1 MGSGKTK
8 NRRLPLLPL
17 RGLLVY
23 PSMVLH
29 LDVGRDKSVRALE
42 RAMVDDHMI
51 LLCSQSEVNIEE
63 PTEEDIYRI
72 GTIAK
77 VRQML
82 KLPNGTIR
90 VLVEGVLRAE
100 IMDYLPTEEFY
111 EVMVKEFPEEETTDP
126 EVDALMRSVLS
137 QFEHYTSLSKK
148 ITPET
153 HAAVSDIDDPGR
165 LADVITSHLSLKIKD
180 KQDILETIDV
190 RQRLERLLDILNNER
205 EVLELERKISQRV
218 KKQMEKTQKEYYLR
232 EQMKAIQKEL
242 GEKEGRAGEVE
253 ELRSQL
259 EQAGVPDQVKEKIE
273 KEIDRLEKMPTTS
286 AEGGVIRNY
295 IDWLL
300 SLPWSKETEDDLSL
314 SKAEDILNQ
323 DHYGLEKP
331 KERVLEYLAVQ
342 QLVKKL
348 KGPILCLV
356 GPPGV
361 GKTSLARSIAKSLGR
376 KFVRISLGGVRD
388 EAEIRGHRR
397 TYVGAMP
404 GRIIQGMKT
413 AGSSNPVFLL
423 DEIDKMAMDFRGDPA
438 SALLEVL
445 DPEQNNTFSDHF
457 VEVPF
462 DLSSVMFVTTAN
474 AMHNIPRP
482 LLDRMEVLY
491 IPGYTELEKLKI
503 AERYLLPKQKREH
516 GLTDEQLHVSEET
529 LLQLIRDYTRE
540 SGVRNLEQQMAA
552 ICRKA
557 AKQIVASGTVPIK
570 AEEAA
575 EQDEPALNVLEA
587 AFGEGGEA
595 ASLSGRL
602 EKQQEAALQSEP
614 QSETEQP
621 AEVKT
626 LNVDL
631 ELLKEW
637 LGPAKFRYGM
647 AEAENQIGAV
657 TGLAWTEVG
666 GDTLV
671 IEVTVMPGSGK
682 LTLTGQLGDVMKESA
697 QAAFSYTRSKALE
710 LGIDPQFHEKN
721 DIHIH
726 IPEGAIPKDGPS
738 AGITIATALI
748 SALTGRYVS
757 KEVAMTGE
765 ITLRGR
771 VLPIGGLKEKS
782 LAAHRAGIKKILLP
796 KDNVRDL
803 RDIPDSVRSEITF
816 VPVGHIDEVLLHALL
831 PANTEEKAGTPI
843 L

>member
-1 MGSGKTK
+1 MMTNKTK
-8 NRRLPLLPL
+8 GRRFPLLPL

-29 LDVGRDKSVRALE
+29 LDVGREKSVRALE
-42 RAMVDDHMI
+42 KAMVEDNLI

-63 PTEEDIYRI
+63 PGQDDIFRV
-72 GTIAK
+72 GTVAN

-90 VLVEGVLRAE
+90 VLVEGVERAE
-100 IMDYLPTEEFY
+100 IINYIDNDEYY
-111 EVMVKEFPEEETTDP
+111 EVMARELPEDEDSNQEC
-126 EVDALMRSVLS
+126 DALMRTVLN
-137 QFEHYTSLSKK
+137 QFEHYITLSKK
-148 ITPET
+148 VTPET
-153 HAAVSDIDDPGR
+153 LAAVSDIEEPGR

-180 KQDILETIDV
+180 KQEILETIDV
-190 RQRLERLLDILNNER
+190 SKRLEKLLDILNNER
-205 EVLELERKISQRV
+205 EVLELERKINQRV

-242 GEKEGRAGEVE
+242 GEKEGRVGEAE
-253 ELRSQL
+253 ELRAL
-259 EQAGVPDQVKEKIE
+259 MEEKNVPERVKEKME
-273 KEIDRLEKMPTTS
+273 KEIDRLEKMPVSS

-295 IDWLL
+295 VDWLL
-300 SLPWSKETEDDLSL
+300 SLPWSEQTEDDLDIK
-314 SKAEDILNQ
+314 KAEQVLDE

-361 GKTSLARSIAKSLGR
+361 GKTSLARSIARSLNR

-413 AGSSNPVFLL
+413 AGTINPVILL
-423 DEIDKMAMDFRGDPA
+423 DEIDKMAADFRGDPS

-457 VEVPF
+457 VELPF
-462 DLSSVMFVTTAN
+462 DLSNVMFVTTAN
-474 AMHNIPRP
+474 VVHNIPRP
-482 LLDRMEVLY
+482 LLDRMEMLF
-491 IPGYTELEKLKI
+491 IPGYTELEKLQI
-503 AERYLLPKQKREH
+503 GSRYLLPKQKKNH
-516 GLTDEQLHVSEET
+516 GLAED
-529 LLQLIRDYTRE
+529 QLIIEDDSLLRIVREYTRE
-540 SGVRNLEQQMAA
+540 SGVRNLEQQIAA
-552 ICRKA
+552 LCRKA
-557 AKQIVASGTVPIK
+557 AKQIVSEEKEKVIILPDDIKDYLGASK
-570 AEEAA
+570 Y
-575 EQDEPALNVLEA
+575 
-587 AFGEGGEA
+587 
-595 ASLSGRL
+595 
-602 EKQQEAALQSEP
+602 
-614 QSETEQP
+614 
-621 AEVKT
+621 
-626 LNVDL
+626 
-631 ELLKEW
+631 
-637 LGPAKFRYGM
+637 RYGM
-647 AEAENQIGAV
+647 AELEDQIGTV

-666 GDTLV
+666 GDTLL
-671 IEVTVMPGSGK
+671 IEVTVVQGTGK

-697 QAAFSYTRSKALE
+697 QAAFSYTRSKAEE
-710 LGIDPQFHEKN
+710 LGLQPDFYEKI

-748 SALTGRYVS
+748 SALTKRYVS
-757 KEVAMTGE
+757 KDVAMTGE

-782 LAAHRAGIKKILLP
+782 LAAHRAGYKKILLP
-796 KDNVRDL
+796 KDNERDL
-803 RDIPDSVRSEITF
+803 KDIPESVRNDVEF
-816 VPVGHIDEVLLHALL
+816 VPVSNMDQVLHHALVEHHNEISSE
-831 PANTEEKAGTPI
+831 PPSSVH
-843 L
+843 

>member
-1 MGSGKTK
+1 MGPGKWK
-8 NRRLPLLPL
+8 GRRLPLLPL

-42 RAMVDDHMI
+42 RSMIDDHMI

-63 PTEEDIYRI
+63 PTEEDIYRV
-72 GTIAK
+72 GTIAR

-90 VLVEGVLRAE
+90 VLVEGVVRAE
-100 IMDYLPTEEFY
+100 ITDYVPNDQFY
-111 EVMVKEFPEEETTDP
+111 EVQVKELPEQETSDP
-126 EVDALMRSVLS
+126 ELDALMRTVLS
-137 QFEHYTSLSKK
+137 QFEHYINLSKK
-148 ITPET
+148 VTPET
-153 HAAVSDIDDPGR
+153 LAAVSDIDEPGR

-190 RQRLERLLDILNNER
+190 RARLERLLDMLNNER

-242 GEKEGRAGEVE
+242 GDKEGRAGEVE
-253 ELRSQL
+253 ELRAQL
-259 EQAGVPDQVKEKIE
+259 EKAEVPELVAEKIE
-273 KEIDRLEKMPTTS
+273 KEIDRLEKMPNSS
-286 AEGGVIRNY
+286 AEAGVIRNY

-300 SLPWSKETEDDLSL
+300 ALPWSKRTEDDLDIA
-314 SKAEDILNQ
+314 KAEMILNE

-342 QLVKKL
+342 KLVKKL

-361 GKTSLARSIAKSLGR
+361 GKTSMARSIGKSLGR
-376 KFVRISLGGVRD
+376 EFVRISLGGVRD

-413 AGSSNPVFLL
+413 AGSANPVFLL

-462 DLSSVMFVTTAN
+462 DLSNVMFVTTAN
-474 AMHNIPRP
+474 AIHNIPRP

-491 IPGYTELEKLKI
+491 IPGYTEIEKLQI
-503 AERYLLPKQKREH
+503 AQKYLVPKQRKDH
-516 GLTDEQLHVSEET
+516 GLEDSQLVIDEAATMQV
-529 LLQLIRDYTRE
+529 IREYTRE
-540 SGVRNLEQQMAA
+540 SGVRNLEQQIASL
-552 ICRKA
+552 CRKA
-557 AKQIVASGTVPIK
+557 AKEIVADPERGAITVDSGTVK
-570 AEEAA
+570 
-575 EQDEPALNVLEA
+575 D
-587 AFGEGGEA
+587 
-595 ASLSGRL
+595 
-602 EKQQEAALQSEP
+602 
-614 QSETEQP
+614 
-621 AEVKT
+621 
-626 LNVDL
+626 
-631 ELLKEW
+631 W
-637 LGPAKFRYGM
+637 LGPGKFRYGL
-647 AEAENQIGAV
+647 AEAEDQIGAV

-671 IEVTVMPGSGK
+671 IEVTIMPGSGK
-682 LTLTGQLGDVMKESA
+682 LTLTGKLGDVMKESA
-697 QAAFSYTRSKALE
+697 QAAFSYTRSKARE
-710 LGIDPQFHEKN
+710 LGIEPDFHEKN

-782 LAAHRAGIKKILLP
+782 LAAHRAGIRTILLP
-796 KDNVRDL
+796 KDNERDL
-803 RDIPDSVRSEITF
+803 NDIPESIREDMTF
-816 VPVGHIDEVLLHALL
+816 IPVAHMDEVLQHALRGGHTPFHPPVGEV
-831 PANTEEKAGTPI
+831 PAEAEDMHVD
-843 L
+843 LH

>member
-1 MGSGKTK
+1 MGPSKSKG
-8 NRRLPLLPL
+8 RRLPLLPL

-42 RAMVDDHMI
+42 RSMVEDHMI

-63 PTEEDIYRI
+63 PTEEDIYKV

-90 VLVEGVLRAE
+90 VLVEGVIRAE
-100 IMDYLPTEEFY
+100 ILDYLPNDEFY
-111 EVMVKEFPEEETTDP
+111 EVSVKELPEQETDDP

-137 QFEHYTSLSKK
+137 QFEHYISLSKK

-165 LADVITSHLSLKIKD
+165 LADVITSHLTLKIKD
-180 KQDILETIDV
+180 KQDILETVDV
-190 RQRLERLLDILNNER
+190 GARLEKLLDILNNER
-205 EVLELERKISQRV
+205 EVLELERKINQRV

-253 ELRSQL
+253 DLRNQL
-259 EQAGVPDQVKEKIE
+259 AEAGMPDLVKEKIE
-273 KEIDRLEKMPTTS
+273 KEIDRLEKMPSTS

-300 SLPWSKETEDDLSL
+300 SLPWNKQTEDDLSL
-314 SKAEDILNQ
+314 SKAEDILND

-342 QLVKKL
+342 QLVKQL

-413 AGSSNPVFLL
+413 AGSLNPVFLL

-445 DPEQNNTFSDHF
+445 DPEQNSTFSDHF
-457 VEVPF
+457 IEVPF
-462 DLSSVMFVTTAN
+462 DLSNVMFVTTAN

-491 IPGYTELEKLKI
+491 IPGYTELEKLQI
-503 AERYLLPKQKREH
+503 GTRYLLPKQKKEH
-516 GLTDEQLHVSEET
+516 GLTEEQLKVSDEV
-529 LLQLIRDYTRE
+529 LLQLVREYTRE
-540 SGVRNLEQQMAA
+540 SGVRNLEQQIAA
-552 ICRKA
+552 VCRKA
-557 AKQIVASGTVPIK
+557 AKHFVANEQ
-570 AEEAA
+570 AESP
-575 EQDEPALNVLEA
+575 EP
-587 AFGEGGEA
+587 
-595 ASLSGRL
+595 
-602 EKQQEAALQSEP
+602 
-614 QSETEQP
+614 
-621 AEVKT
+621 
-626 LNVDL
+626 L
-631 ELLKEW
+631 ELTSELLNEW
-637 LGPAKFRYGM
+637 LGPAKFRYGL
-647 AEAENQIGAV
+647 AESENQIGAV

-671 IEVTVMPGSGK
+671 IEVTIMPGSGK
-682 LTLTGQLGDVMKESA
+682 LTLTGKLGDVMKESA
-697 QAAFSYTRSKALE
+697 QAAFSYTRSRAIE
-710 LGIDPQFHEKN
+710 LGLDPSFHEKN

-748 SALTGRYVS
+748 SALTNRYVS

-782 LAAHRAGIKKILLP
+782 LAAHRAGIRKVLLP
-796 KDNVRDL
+796 KDNERDIG
-803 RDIPDSVRSEITF
+803 DIPDSVRNDMQFI
-816 VPVGHIDEVLLHALL
+816 PVSHMDEVLRHALV
-831 PANTEEKAGTPI
+831 PVQTGEKAGTSI

>member
-1 MGSGKTK
+1 MMTNKTK
-8 NRRLPLLPL
+8 GRRFPLLPL

-29 LDVGRDKSVRALE
+29 LDVGREKSVRALE
-42 RAMVDDHMI
+42 KAMVDDNLI

-63 PTEEDIYRI
+63 PGQDDIFRV
-72 GTIAK
+72 GTVAN

-90 VLVEGVLRAE
+90 VLVEGVERAE
-100 IMDYLPTEEFY
+100 IINYIDNDEYY
-111 EVMVKEFPEEETTDP
+111 EVMARELPEEEDGDQ
-126 EVDALMRSVLS
+126 ECDALMRTVLN
-137 QFEHYTSLSKK
+137 QFEHYITLSKK
-148 ITPET
+148 VTPET
-153 HAAVSDIDDPGR
+153 LAAVSDIEEPGR

-180 KQDILETIDV
+180 KQEILETIDV
-190 RQRLERLLDILNNER
+190 SKRLEKLLDILNNER
-205 EVLELERKISQRV
+205 EVLELERKINQRV

-242 GEKEGRAGEVE
+242 GEKEGRVGEAE
-253 ELRSQL
+253 ELRNL
-259 EQAGVPDQVKEKIE
+259 MEEKNLPERVKEKME
-273 KEIDRLEKMPTTS
+273 KEIDRLEKMPVSS

-295 IDWLL
+295 VDWLL
-300 SLPWSKETEDDLSL
+300 GLPWNEQTEDDLDIK
-314 SKAEDILNQ
+314 KAELVLDE

-361 GKTSLARSIAKSLGR
+361 GKTSLARSIARSLNR

-413 AGSSNPVFLL
+413 AGTINPVILL
-423 DEIDKMAMDFRGDPA
+423 DEIDKMAADFRGDPS

-457 VEVPF
+457 VELPF
-462 DLSSVMFVTTAN
+462 DLSNVMFVTTAN
-474 AMHNIPRP
+474 VVHNIPRP
-482 LLDRMEVLY
+482 LLDRMEMLF
-491 IPGYTELEKLKI
+491 IPGYTELEKLQI
-503 AERYLLPKQKREH
+503 GSRYLLPKQKKNH
-516 GLTDEQLHVSEET
+516 GLAED
-529 LLQLIRDYTRE
+529 QLIIEDDSLLRIVREYTRE
-540 SGVRNLEQQMAA
+540 SGVRNLEQQIAA
-552 ICRKA
+552 LCRKA
-557 AKQIVASGTVPIK
+557 AKQIVSKEKESVVILPDDIKDYLGASK
-570 AEEAA
+570 Y
-575 EQDEPALNVLEA
+575 
-587 AFGEGGEA
+587 
-595 ASLSGRL
+595 
-602 EKQQEAALQSEP
+602 
-614 QSETEQP
+614 
-621 AEVKT
+621 
-626 LNVDL
+626 
-631 ELLKEW
+631 
-637 LGPAKFRYGM
+637 RYGM
-647 AEAENQIGAV
+647 AELEDQIGTV

-666 GDTLV
+666 GDTLL
-671 IEVTVMPGSGK
+671 IEVTVVQGTGK

-697 QAAFSYTRSKALE
+697 QAAFSYTRSKAEE
-710 LGIDPQFHEKN
+710 LGLQPDFYEKI

-748 SALTGRYVS
+748 SALTKRYVS
-757 KEVAMTGE
+757 KDVAMTGE

-782 LAAHRAGIKKILLP
+782 LAAHRAGYKKILLP
-796 KDNVRDL
+796 KDNERDL
-803 RDIPDSVRSEITF
+803 KEIPESVRNDVEFI
-816 VPVGHIDEVLLHALL
+816 PVSNMDQVLHHALVEHHNEISSE
-831 PANTEEKAGTPI
+831 PPSSVH
-843 L
+843 